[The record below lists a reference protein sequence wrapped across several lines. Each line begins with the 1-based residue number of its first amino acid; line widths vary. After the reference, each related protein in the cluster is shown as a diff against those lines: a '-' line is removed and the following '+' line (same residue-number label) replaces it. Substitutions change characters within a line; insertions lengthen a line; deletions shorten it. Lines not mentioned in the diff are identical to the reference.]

1 MTTRHAAVLL
11 ADGFEEIEAV
21 SVIDILRRAG
31 VVVLTLSIGD
41 NPLVR
46 GAHDISVKVDARMAD
61 AGGRTFD
68 AVVLPG
74 GFSYGDYLRCGAI
87 ARFSPIMGAVRQAAS
102 SGVLVLGICNGF
114 QILLEAGLLPG
125 AMLRNKTLEF
135 ICKHTWIRTEENL
148 TIFTGQME
156 PGETLCVPIAHGEG
170 NYYCDDDTLKSL
182 HDHSQVVFRY
192 SSKDGKTGDEFNPN
206 GSRDH
211 IAGIV
216 NQKKNVLGM
225 MPHPERSS
233 EDILGSSDGRKI
245 FESILNALE

>member
-1 MTTRHAAVLL
+1 MKAAVIVFPGSNCDTDCFHALK
-11 ADGFEEIEAV
+11 DV
-21 SVIDILRRAG
+21 
-31 VVVLTLSIGD
+31 
-41 NPLVR
+41 
-46 GAHDISVKVDARMAD
+46 VKVPVKYVWHKDRD
-61 AGGRTFD
+61 LPKVD
-68 AVVLPG
+68 LVVIPG
-74 GFSYGDYLRCGAI
+74 GFSYGDYLRTGAI
-87 ARFSPIMGAVRQAAS
+87 ARFSPVMESVIKHANDGRAVI
-102 SGVLVLGICNGF
+102 GICNGF

-125 AMLRNKTLEF
+125 AMLRNKSLEF

-156 PGETLCVPIAHGEG
+156 SGETLCVPIAHGEG
-170 NYYCDDDTLKSL
+170 NYYCDDETLKSL

-192 SSKDGKTGDEFNPN
+192 SSEDGKLGEEFNPN

-216 NQKKNVLGM
+216 NRKKNVLGM

-233 EDILGSSDGRKI
+233 EDLLGSSDGRRI